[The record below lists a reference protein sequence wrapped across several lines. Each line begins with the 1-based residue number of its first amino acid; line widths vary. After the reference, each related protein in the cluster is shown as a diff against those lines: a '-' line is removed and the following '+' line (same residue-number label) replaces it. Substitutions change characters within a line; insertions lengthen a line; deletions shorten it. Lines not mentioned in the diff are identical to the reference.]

1 MKKDLLTIRNSELF
15 YNISSEEISLLLDE
29 MPVKRQTYGKGNFIF
44 YAGDT
49 VVYIYI
55 LLTGMVHII
64 QEDYWGNRNILRQ
77 VRPGG
82 MFGEAFACLPDS
94 VATVSVAVVEKAEV
108 LCINVSQFLLAAH
121 TMTPPQG
128 KFMMNVLAVMARR
141 NRQLTEKIR
150 YITQRSTRQK
160 IMFYL
165 SDEALRQH
173 SHSFTLPFNR
183 QEMAD
188 FLSVDRS
195 AMSAELSKMKRDGLV
210 EYHKDQFVLKQYDK
224 KKARPG

>member
-82 MFGEAFACLPDS
+82 MFGEAFACLHDS

-173 SHSFTLPFNR
+173 SPSFTLPFNR

-195 AMSAELSKMKRDGLV
+195 AMSAELSKMKRDGLI
-210 EYHKDQFVLKQYDK
+210 EYHKDQFVLK
-224 KKARPG
+224 